1 MCLLRQEDFLRITYL
16 LKVYVQNCPKVVNII
31 KEMLLFSQILSRKKG
46 KMYDTCDRE
55 RIFRTSFFAFVHIH
69 CMNSITSKN
78 ILCMW
83 ALEIFLLHKYLKL
96 HSTYFSYL
104 SVGIQK
110 MIIFATE
117 KMQVKWS

>member
-83 ALEIFLLHKYLKL
+83 ALKEFLLHKYLKL
-96 HSTYFSYL
+96 HSFF
-104 SVGIQK
+104 
-110 MIIFATE
+110 MP
-117 KMQVKWS
+117 KWVFKK